1 MGFILRMAY
10 RELRASWRR
19 LIFFFCCVAI
29 GVGGIVAL
37 RSLVQNVRTAL
48 AAEARG
54 LTAGDVYV
62 RTDQR
67 WTDEVRGRIEARA
80 AEVAGAELTETVDT
94 VTMARLPAGVGTRTK
109 VVEVRGVQPACP
121 LLRPVHAGERRRVLA
136 RSA

>member
-1 MGFILRMAY
+1 MTFVLRMAY

-48 AAEARG
+48 AAEARS

-62 RTDQR
+62 RTDQP
-67 WTDEVRGRIEARA
+67 WSDEVLAKHRGAW
-80 AEVAGAELTETVDT
+80 
-94 VTMARLPAGVGTRTK
+94 
-109 VVEVRGVQPACP
+109 
-121 LLRPVHAGERRRVLA
+121 RP
-136 RSA
+136 RSPGPSSPRPSTP